1 MKVNLNEFW
10 PEYELID
17 CGNSCKLERFVNIVL
32 IRPEVTAGF
41 EPVLPY
47 EEWRSIAHAEFVET
61 SKNAGVWNI
70 YKPVPDMWTINF
82 SSGKLKIKAEL
93 SLTKSKHIG
102 VFPEQ
107 VLNWKFI
114 ERISPEFEKMQ
125 FLNLFGYTGLS
136 SLAAAVFSDRV
147 THIDSI
153 KKVIDWTKRNAQNSG
168 FQNIRCI
175 AEDAPKFVSREI
187 KRNSKY
193 DGIILDP
200 PAIGV
205 GTNNEKWVL
214 EEMIDGLLADI
225 AQILNEKSFVIMNLY
240 SHSMNEKFIH
250 RLLLTYFPQHK
261 FEFCE
266 KVYGQSTSGNFIDHG
281 YFVRLIKL

>member
-1 MKVNLNEFW
+1 MKVNLNNFW
-10 PEYELID
+10 SEYELID
-17 CGNSCKLERFVNIVL
+17 CGNSRKLERFGNIVL
-32 IRPEVTAGF
+32 IRPDVTADSQQVMS
-41 EPVLPY
+41 ED
-47 EEWRSIAHAEFVET
+47 EWQSAAHAEFIET

-70 YKPVPDMWTINF
+70 SKNIPENWTMKYVSGEVNF
-82 SSGKLKIKAEL
+82 SAEL
-93 SLTKSKHIG
+93 SLTNSKHIG

-114 ERISPEFEKMQ
+114 EQISPEFKKMQ

-136 SLAAAVFSDRV
+136 SIAAAGFSDRV

-153 KKVIDWTKRNAQNSG
+153 KKVVDWTKRNALNSG
-168 FQNIRCI
+168 FTNIRCI
-175 AEDAPKFVSREI
+175 AEDAPKFVSREL
-187 KRNSKY
+187 KRDSKY

-200 PAIGV
+200 PAVGV

-214 EEMIDGLLADI
+214 EEMIDSLLVDI

-250 RLLLTYFPQHK
+250 RLILTYFPQHK
-261 FEFCE
+261 FELCE
-266 KVYGQSTSGNFIDHG
+266 KVYGQSSSGNFIDHG
-281 YFVRLIKL
+281 FFVRLVKR